1 VTGAEQG
8 DWVGNGASAY
18 WRGARGVYL
27 AARDVERGRT
37 AAEALGARFVEL
49 GRHEATRRVRLA
61 ANVVER
67 EEGHL
72 DVLVNNAGIT
82 GPLRDVH
89 EYTGEDVAAVLLT
102 NVAGYVRVMHAF
114 LPLLEL
120 SADPT
125 NRQT

>member
-1 VTGAEQG
+1 LETVRRLIG
-8 DWVGNGASAY
+8 
-18 WRGARGVYL
+18 RARVYL

-49 GRHEATRRVRLA
+49 DVTSDASVRLA
-61 ANVVER
+61 ATSSNVKRVISTCWSIMPHHR
-67 EEGHL
+67 S
-72 DVLVNNAGIT
+72 
-82 GPLRDVH
+82 LRDVH

-120 SADPT
+120 SAIHESST
-125 NRQT
+125 